1 MYVPHST
8 ERGKEG
14 KRRMTN
20 TNRFG
25 LLALAASSLQ
35 ALYRSSR
42 GLVGDRSLTYLYH
55 QRKFRNSFEIHSKFI
70 AICFPEIVCR
80 Q

>member
-55 QRKFRNSFEIHSKFI
+55 QRKFAIHSNSFEIHRYLFS
-70 AICFPEIVCR
+70 
-80 Q
+80 